1 VWSGVARLAGRFGW
15 APRPTQTPFEYAQ
28 ALGDVLPV
36 ARPEL
41 HVVADAKVEAAYGRR
56 VLDERRIAALR
67 ESYRRLRLLLLRL
80 AFRRP
85 SRRGDG
91 RSNGSWR
98 PRLRR
103 R

>member
-1 VWSGVARLAGRFGW
+1 VARLAGRFGW

-41 HVVADAKVEAAYGRR
+41 HVVANAKVEAAYGRR

-80 AFRRP
+80 AFRRRGRRP
-85 SRRGDG
+85 SG
-91 RSNGSWR
+91 RSRGSWR
-98 PRLRR
+98 PRFRR
-103 R
+103 

>member
-1 VWSGVARLAGRFGW
+1 VWSSLARLAGRFGW

-41 HVVADAKVEAAYGRR
+41 HVVANAKVEAAYGRR
-56 VLDERRIAALR
+56 VLDEQGIAALR
-67 ESYRRLRLLLLRL
+67 EAYRRLRLLLLRL

-85 SRRGDG
+85 TRRGG
-91 RSNGSWR
+91 GVRPGGSWW

-103 R
+103 